1 MPTTTLSRGIITVI
15 PASLQQIPGLGGDTS
30 IFTMIILYLP
40 FLFFLFY
47 GQKFQM
53 QMAMFEINGHLKQLN
68 KMRNFA
74 KNQTLTTLSKAGAK
88 IEDAK
93 KGLELM
99 LNYFTILPESM
110 DPAGI
115 VAKVEHILDV
125 RDDKLIREVKT
136 LVPDLSDPDA
146 RNLENL
152 VEATAALEQIYKIL
166 RHFYL
171 LGKKTGNV
179 YLIIQLQMIM
189 SLVMIEARAYLS
201 AVHAFRNGQPIG
213 DGIGALVAST
223 MIGGAETTEIAKET
237 AVAES
242 KFEGRR
248 LLIVKAVGPGGNTG
262 KPGEAVKKLI
272 EKNKKKVKLIVMVDA
287 ALKLEG
293 EDLGAIAEGVGAAIG
308 GIGVDKFKIEEQASE
323 YQIPLHAVIIK
334 QSLADA
340 VSLMKKE
347 IYDSVEEVIDRI
359 GRIVRDN
366 TKKRQTV
373 IIAGIGNS
381 IGIAQ

>member
-1 MPTTTLSRGIITVI
+1 
-15 PASLQQIPGLGGDTS
+15 
-30 IFTMIILYLP
+30 
-40 FLFFLFY
+40 
-47 GQKFQM
+47 
-53 QMAMFEINGHLKQLN
+53 
-68 KMRNFA
+68 
-74 KNQTLTTLSKAGAK
+74 
-88 IEDAK
+88 
-93 KGLELM
+93 
-99 LNYFTILPESM
+99 
-110 DPAGI
+110 
-115 VAKVEHILDV
+115 
-125 RDDKLIREVKT
+125 LIHEVKS
-136 LVPDLSDPDA
+136 LVPELKDPDA

-166 RHFYL
+166 RHFFL

-201 AVHAFRNGQPIG
+201 AVHAFQRGQPVG
-213 DGIGALVAST
+213 DGIGALVASRMMT
-223 MIGGAETTEIAKET
+223 GARTEEIAKDT
-237 AVAES
+237 TVAQS

-248 LLIVKAVGPGGNTG
+248 LFIVKATGPGGNVG

-272 EKNKKKVKLIVMVDA
+272 EENKKKVKLIVMVDA

-293 EDLGAIAEGVGAAIG
+293 ENLGDIAEGVGAAIG
-308 GIGVDKFKIEEQASE
+308 GIGVDKFKIEEQASK

-347 IYDSVEEVIDRI
+347 IYDSIEQVIDRI
-359 GRIVRDN
+359 KRIIRES

-373 IIAGIGNS
+373 IIAGIGNT
-381 IGIAQ
+381 IGIAE

>member
-1 MPTTTLSRGIITVI
+1 MV
-15 PASLQQIPGLGGDTS
+15 PASIQQIPGLGGETS

-53 QMAMFEINGHLKQLN
+53 QMAMFEIRGHLKQLN

-166 RHFYL
+166 RHFFL
-171 LGKKTGNV
+171 LGKKTGNI

-201 AVHAFRNGQPIG
+201 AIHAFRNGQPIG
-213 DGIGALVAST
+213 DGIGALVALT

-242 KFEGRR
+242 KFEGRK

-272 EKNKKKVKLIVMVDA
+272 EKNKKKVKLIVMVDG

-293 EDLGAIAEGVGAAIG
+293 EDLGDIAEGVGAAIG
-308 GIGVDKFKIEEQASE
+308 GIGVEKFKIEEQASE
-323 YQIPLHAVIIK
+323 YQIPLHAIIIK

-347 IYDSVEEVIDRI
+347 LYDSVEEVIDRI
-359 GRIVRDN
+359 RRIIRDN